1 MEHMWP
7 RTWDSIIQ
15 EFGRSLATILVHEH
29 SNTIISKWHFT
40 LLIKQYFIPTSLEYL
55 SPTIFCK
62 KIETYNWTVCRECDT
77 LEHSA
82 LTAIKSLPFG
92 LNESWKSE
100 QSETVRVIG
109 IEDINKTL
117 SSRHNKEENIWTHRD
132 SSISRPAQI

>member
-15 EFGRSLATILVHEH
+15 EFGRSLATILLHEH
-29 SNTIISKWHFT
+29 SNTIISKWYFT

-55 SPTIFCK
+55 YPTIFCK
-62 KIETYNWTVCRECDT
+62 KNRDLQLDSMQRMWYFGI
-77 LEHSA
+77 
-82 LTAIKSLPFG
+82 TAIKSLPFG

-100 QSETVRVIG
+100 QSETLRVIG

-117 SSRHNKEENIWTHRD
+117 SSRHHKEENIWTNRD